1 MMRVS
6 CRNVILLAI
15 GAVVLLLMAGCPLPY
30 DFSGRGPGT
39 SHSTDPSSPKMTA
52 PVTASYSEQ
61 GGASGQIADGGSFV
75 SGKTTTVTLST
86 ITPNSDIYYTDDG
99 SALTT
104 LGSARRFS
112 ASSGSITITR
122 TTTPQ
127 SVDIH
132 ALAIGPDM
140 LPSLPIHV
148 VVSVSPYPILSVT
161 CDKTSVTEDNGTATF
176 TITSSAASSSDMT
189 VNLVTGGD
197 YSTQYVTGFV
207 QSGSQYGPG
216 STLTPTLVHGTT
228 SVTFT
233 ITTTHDPSTA
243 SHTAT
248 LTIQADLSSTPAYTV
263 GVPSS
268 ASLTIQDDGKYALT
282 VASGGNGTTSPSGQI
297 SVSPGAATS
306 ITAAANLHFYF
317 LNWTVASGSGVTF
330 GSTGTATSTSIS
342 DTVTLTAGNATVQA
356 NFAALPDLYVNAGTG
371 NDSNAGTSSTSAFKT
386 ITKALSVAV
395 LGQNIN
401 VAAGTYDTANGET
414 FPLYIPA
421 GVSLTGNESNKGS
434 STIILGGGTP
444 TVYAPSYI
452 SNAVVM
458 GSGSVLAGFTITN
471 NSGLGSFPMGV
482 LVHSGYSAN
491 NVIIRNNTIINN
503 PAEGVYVVGGSG
515 GVITANTFSGNGSGG
530 LVFVQGGGAGMS
542 VSYNSFSD
550 LFEMDTLGPDLGGG
564 AAGSPG
570 HNSFL
575 GGTNPTYFGSGGTV
589 YAENNHWNNNPPTV
603 GAWLGGFD
611 VGIANGTTVVTTGS
625 Y

>member
-1 MMRVS
+1 
-6 CRNVILLAI
+6 
-15 GAVVLLLMAGCPLPY
+15 
-30 DFSGRGPGT
+30 
-39 SHSTDPSSPKMTA
+39 
-52 PVTASYSEQ
+52 
-61 GGASGQIADGGSFV
+61 
-75 SGKTTTVTLST
+75 
-86 ITPNSDIYYTDDG
+86 
-99 SALTT
+99 
-104 LGSARRFS
+104 
-112 ASSGSITITR
+112 
-122 TTTPQ
+122 
-127 SVDIH
+127 
-132 ALAIGPDM
+132 M

-148 VVSVSPYPILSVT
+148 VVGVSPYPILSVT
-161 CDKTSVTEDNGTATF
+161 CDKTSVTEDGGTATF
-176 TITSSAASSSDMT
+176 TIASSAASSSDMT

-248 LTIQADLSSTPAYTV
+248 LTIQDDPNPLPAYTK
-263 GVPSS
+263 GVPSG
-268 ASLTIQDDGKYALT
+268 ASLTIQDDGNYALT
-282 VASGGNGTTSPSGQI
+282 VASGGNGATSPSGQV
-297 SVSPGAATS
+297 SVSPRAATS

-371 NDSNAGTSSTSAFKT
+371 NDSNAGTSSTSPFKT

-421 GVSLTGNESNKGS
+421 GVSLIGNESNKGS

-458 GSGSVLAGFTITN
+458 GSGSVLAGFTVTN
-471 NSGLGSFPMGV
+471 NSGLGNFPMGV

-503 PAEGVYVVGGSG
+503 PAEGVYVAGGSG
-515 GVITANTFSGNGSGG
+515 GVVTANTFSGNARGG
-530 LVFVQGGGAGMS
+530 LVFVGGGGAGMS

-603 GAWLGGFD
+603 GAWGGGFD
-611 VGIANGTTVVTTGS
+611 VGILNGTTVNTTGS